1 MPKLDERITALET
14 RLKELK
20 NRQQRVSARQRALEL
35 RRGRK
40 SDTRRKILVG
50 AIVLAKV
57 EAGEIDEKRFRQWL
71 DAALT
76 RAEDRA
82 LFDLAPAASTGEST
96 ADASSP

>member
-35 RRGRK
+35 RRSRK

-57 EAGEIDEKRFRQWL
+57 EAGELDEKDFRQWL

-76 RAEDRA
+76 RPEDRA
-82 LFDLAPAASTGEST
+82 LFEFPARPV
-96 ADASSP
+96 DP

>member
-1 MPKLDERITALET
+1 MPKLDEQITALET

-20 NRQQRVSARQRALEL
+20 NRQQRISARQRALEA
-35 RRGRK
+35 RRSRK
-40 SDTRRKILVG
+40 TDTRRKILVG

-82 LFDLAPAASTGEST
+82 LFDLAPAISTGEST
-96 ADASSP
+96 AEGSLP

>member
-20 NRQQRVSARQRALEL
+20 NRQQRVSARQRALEV
-35 RRGRK
+35 RRSRK

-57 EAGEIDEKRFRQWL
+57 EAGELDEKRFRQWL

-82 LFDLAPAASTGEST
+82 LFDLAPAASTGERT